1 MLWVEVSI
9 PTSALPSRVPWL
21 LVCVRECVRSSSL
34 LYHLLPSP
42 LSPTHSLLSPLV
54 KFKCMVDVFITM
66 DLFLLLV
73 LERCLNRALGK
84 LVSAL

>member
-21 LVCVRECVRSSSL
+21 LVCVCDSILTV
-34 LYHLLPSP
+34 LPSSAFP

-54 KFKCMVDVFITM
+54 KFRCMVDVFITV
-66 DLFLLLV
+66 DLFLLSV
-73 LERCLNRALGK
+73 LER
-84 LVSAL
+84 